1 MKLGEKIRYLREV
14 EGSLRGLNRAM
25 NQQEL
30 VRAIEA
36 ETGSKMSQSYV
47 SQIESGARPHLTN
60 TTRQILAGFFKV
72 HPGYLVDDPEGYHP
86 ELMSEL
92 RSVEDKLDLWLV
104 NGAERFQ
111 RDPELMAALL
121 KLARH
126 EQSRECLLML
136 EAILETPGLMPRLI
150 EVLRPERQRSEV
162 RDQGSG
168 IRGQGTGSREQ
179 GTGRREQGEGN
190 REKRTNLQ
198 AGYAADGAEAGAKMQ
213 KKRYGKVRAR

>member
-1 MKLGEKIRYLREV
+1 MG
-14 EGSLRGLNRAM
+14 RAI

-30 VRAIEA
+30 VRLIEA
-36 ETGSKMSQSYV
+36 ETGGKLSQSYL

-60 TTRQILAGFFKV
+60 TTRQTLAGFFKV

-104 NGAERFQ
+104 NGAERFR

-121 KLARH
+121 VLARH
-126 EQSRECLLML
+126 ERTRECLLML

-162 RDQGSG
+162 RDQRSEVG
-168 IRGQGTGSREQ
+168 GQETGVREK
-179 GTGRREQGEGN
+179 GEGK
-190 REKRTNLQ
+190 REKGTSLQ
-198 AGYAADGAEAGAKMQ
+198 AGSAAGGAEAGVKVG
-213 KKRYGKVRAR
+213 KKRNGKARAR